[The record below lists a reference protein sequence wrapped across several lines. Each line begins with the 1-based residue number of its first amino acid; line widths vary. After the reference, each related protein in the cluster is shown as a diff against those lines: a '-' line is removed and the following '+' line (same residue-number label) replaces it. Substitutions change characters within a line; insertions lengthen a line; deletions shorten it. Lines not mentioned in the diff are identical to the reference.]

1 MCRPRRRAP
10 NNRENRTVF
19 QPANVHG
26 CQIVKGNMFIATLV
40 QDLRYAIRTLRR
52 DTGFAIFAIAIAGLG
67 IGASATVFS
76 VLNALLLRPLPF
88 DDPERL
94 AWITNHDTSGLSGQT
109 TQVGYMLDL
118 RERTQALSELAGYF
132 AFYGVGDAV
141 LTGRGEPER
150 LNGVPVSD
158 NFFQVLGVRPQLGRT
173 FTAQEC
179 QWNGPK
185 AVLLSHDLWMRRFA
199 ADPGIVGTSV
209 TLNDEPHTIVGVL
222 PSSFDFASVFA
233 PGSRF
238 DLYFPFPLSPETNRW
253 GNTMAM
259 IGRLKPGISTA
270 QAQSELRTLGAQIS
284 REHPER
290 NTFEGFVAPLAAHV
304 NGRMRLALWV
314 LAGAVGVVMLIVC
327 ANLSNLLLAR
337 TAARQKEIA
346 IRTALG
352 AGRRRLVAQMLT
364 EGVVLSFSGG
374 VLGLLLAI
382 VGTRALARLD
392 AMSVPLLTTVHVDMT
407 TLAFAFGIAIVTGIV
422 FGLAPAFQTPEAMLH
437 DALKDTGRGS
447 TGSRRR
453 TWTRNVLVV
462 VEIAFACVLVV
473 GAGLLLRS
481 FIRVLDVSLGFRP
494 SHAMTIRVDPDKSY
508 STREQRT
515 AYLDEVLRRVRAIPG
530 VEGAAITDAL
540 PLGRNRTWGP
550 RAKGVVYERGKNP
563 SAFPRI
569 VSDGYAAA
577 MGIPVLAGRD
587 ISESDT
593 ASSDPVI
600 VINQTMARALWPGQ
614 DPLGKI
620 VLNACSPER
629 RVVGVI
635 GDVRHLA
642 LEQASGNEMYM
653 PLRQCGDQPSSD
665 LVIRSTLTDAQTA
678 AAVRAALKSLAPNL
692 AANEVRTLQQLVDKS
707 VSSRRFVV
715 LMLGG
720 FALFALVLASLGI
733 YGLISYSVTQRT
745 QEIGIRMA
753 LGASARDVQT
763 RIVIQ
768 TLGLAAIGMAIGV
781 VGSLALTRSL
791 TGLLFGI
798 TPTDPATFAAMLLV
812 LGVVAALAGYVP
824 ARRASRIDPLVAL
837 RTE

>member
-1 MCRPRRRAP
+1 ML
-10 NNRENRTVF
+10 TSLT
-19 QPANVHG
+19 H
-26 CQIVKGNMFIATLV
+26 
-40 QDLRYAIRTLRR
+40 DLRYAVRTLRR
-52 DTGFAIFAIAIAGLG
+52 DAGFATFAIAIVGLG

-94 AWITNHDTSGLSGQT
+94 VWITNHDASGLSGQT

-118 RERTQALSELAGYF
+118 RERTQSLSELAGYF
-132 AFYGVGDAV
+132 AFYGVGDTV

-158 NFFQVLGVRPQLGRT
+158 NFFHILGVRPQLGRT
-173 FTAQEC
+173 FTAQEH

-185 AVLLSHDLWMRRFA
+185 AVLLSHDFWTRRFA
-199 ADPGIVGTSV
+199 GDPAVVGTSV

-222 PSSFDFASVFA
+222 PESFDFASVFA

-238 DLYFPFPLSPETNRW
+238 EVYFPFPLSPETNRW

-259 IGRLKPGISTA
+259 IGRLEPGVSSA
-270 QAQSELRTLGAQIS
+270 QAQSEIRTLAAQMS

-290 NTFEGFVAPLAAHV
+290 NSFEGFVAPLAAHV

-382 VGTRALARLD
+382 AGTRALARLD
-392 AMSVPLLTTVHVDMT
+392 AVSVPLLQTVHADMA
-407 TLAFAFGIAIVTGIV
+407 TLAFTFGIAIVTGIV
-422 FGLAPAFQTPEAMLH
+422 FGLAPAFQTPEAVLH

-447 TGSRRR
+447 AGSRRR
-453 TWTRNVLVV
+453 TWARNVLVV
-462 VEIAFACVLVV
+462 SEISFACVLLV

-481 FIRVLDVSLGFRP
+481 FVRVLDVNLGFRP
-494 SHAMTIRVDPDKSY
+494 SHAMTVRVDPDKSY

-515 AYLDEVLRRVRAIPG
+515 AYFDEVLRRVRALPG
-530 VEGAAITDAL
+530 VEAAAITDAL
-540 PLGRNRTWGP
+540 PLGRNRTWGA
-550 RAKGVVYERGKNP
+550 RAKGVVYERGKSP

-587 ISESDT
+587 ISVTDT
-593 ASSDPVI
+593 ASSEPVI
-600 VINQTMARALWPGQ
+600 VINQTMARALWPGE

-620 VLNACSPER
+620 VLNVCSPER
-629 RVVGVI
+629 RVVGVV

-642 LEQASGNEMYM
+642 LEQSSGNEMYL

-665 LVIRSTLTDAQTA
+665 LVVRATLPESQTA
-678 AAVRAALKSLAPNL
+678 SAVRAVLKPLAPSL
-692 AANEVRTLQQLVDKS
+692 AANELRTLQQLVDKS

-715 LMLGG
+715 MMLGG
-720 FALFALVLASLGI
+720 FALFALILASLGI

-753 LGASARDVQT
+753 LGASAGQVQT

-768 TLGLAAIGMAIGV
+768 TLAMAAVGMVIGV
-781 VGSLALTRSL
+781 AGSLALTRSL
-791 TGLLFGI
+791 TGLLFGV
-798 TPTDPATFAAMLLV
+798 TATDPATFAVMLLV
-812 LGVVAALAGYVP
+812 LGLVAGLAGYVP
-824 ARRASRIDPLVAL
+824 ARRASQIDPLVAL

>member
-1 MCRPRRRAP
+1 LL
-10 NNRENRTVF
+10 
-19 QPANVHG
+19 H
-26 CQIVKGNMFIATLV
+26 
-40 QDLRYAIRTLRR
+40 DLRYAARTLRR

-88 DDPERL
+88 ADPERL
-94 AWITNHDTSGLSGQT
+94 VWITNHDASGLSGQT

-118 RERTQALSELAGYF
+118 RERTQSLSELAGYF
-132 AFYGVGDAV
+132 AFYGVGDTV

-150 LNGVPVSD
+150 LNAVPVSD
-158 NFFQVLGVRPQLGRT
+158 NFFHVLGVQPQLGRT
-173 FTAQEC
+173 FTPQES

-199 ADPGIVGTSV
+199 ADPAVVGTAV
-209 TLNDEPHTIVGVL
+209 TLNDEPHTIIGVL
-222 PSSFDFASVFA
+222 PESFDFASVFA

-238 DLYFPFPLSPETNRW
+238 ELYLPFPLSPETNRW

-259 IGRLKPGISTA
+259 IGRLKPGVSSA
-270 QAQSELRTLGAQIS
+270 QAQSEIRSLGVQMS
-284 REHPER
+284 TEHPER
-290 NTFEGFVAPLAAHV
+290 NSFEGYVAPLAAHV

-314 LAGAVGVVMLIVC
+314 LGGAVGVVMLIVC

-364 EGVVLSFSGG
+364 EGVVLSFSGA

-392 AMSVPLLTTVHVDMT
+392 AMNVPLLHTVHADLT
-407 TLAFAFGIAIVTGIV
+407 TLGFTIGIAIVTGIV

-437 DALKDTGRGS
+437 DALKDSGRGS
-447 TGSRRR
+447 TGGRRR
-453 TWTRNVLVV
+453 TWARNGLVV
-462 VEIAFACVLVV
+462 SEISFACVLLV
-473 GAGLLLRS
+473 GSGLLLRS
-481 FIRVLDVSLGFRP
+481 FIRVLDVNLGFRP
-494 SHAMTIRVDPDKSY
+494 LHAMTIRVDPDKSY
-508 STREQRT
+508 STREQRSV
-515 AYLDEVLRRVRAIPG
+515 YFDEVLRRVRAIPG

-540 PLGRNRTWGP
+540 PLGRNRTWGA
-550 RAKGVVYERGKNP
+550 RAKGVVYERGRGP

-587 ISESDT
+587 ISDRDT
-593 ASSDPVI
+593 PSSEPVI
-600 VINQTMARALWPGQ
+600 VINQTMARTLWPGE
-614 DPLGKI
+614 DPLGKV

-629 RVVGVI
+629 RVVGVV

-642 LEQASGNEMYM
+642 LEQTSGNEMYLPM
-653 PLRQCGDQPSSD
+653 RQCGDQPSAD
-665 LVIRSTLTDAQTA
+665 LVIRSMLPEGQTA
-678 AAVRAALKSLAPNL
+678 TAVRAALKPLAPNL
-692 AANEVRTLQQLVDKS
+692 AANELRTLQQLVDKS

-733 YGLISYSVTQRT
+733 YGLIAYSVAQRT

-768 TLGLAAIGMAIGV
+768 TLRMTAIGMTIGV
-781 VGSLALTRSL
+781 VASLALTRSL
-791 TGLLFGI
+791 SGLLFGI
-798 TPTDPATFAAMLLV
+798 TPTDPATFAGMLLILV
-812 LGVVAALAGYVP
+812 IVAGLAGYLP